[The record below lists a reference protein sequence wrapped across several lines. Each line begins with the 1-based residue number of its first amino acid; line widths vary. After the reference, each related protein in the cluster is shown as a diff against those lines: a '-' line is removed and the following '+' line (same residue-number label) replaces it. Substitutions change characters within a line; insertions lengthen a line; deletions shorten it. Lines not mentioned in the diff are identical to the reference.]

1 MIGMKGMKNMIGVN
15 IKFLRKRAGMSQEE
29 LAEKI
34 DVSRQSVAKWEN
46 GESLPDIIKCREL
59 ALIFGTTIDNLIN
72 YSFEDEEMTEK
83 ENVDGR
89 YVFGIVKVGER
100 GQIVIPKKAREVF
113 DIQTG
118 SRLIVLGD
126 TRQGGIA
133 LAKFKELIPFK

>member
-1 MIGMKGMKNMIGVN
+1 MIDAN
-15 IKFLRKRAGMSQEE
+15 IKYLRKKAGLSQEE

-46 GESLPDIIKCREL
+46 GESLPDIVKCREL
-59 ALIFGTTIDNLIN
+59 AMIFGTTIDNLIN
-72 YSFEDEEMTEK
+72 YSFEADDMINK
-83 ENVDGR
+83 EDVDGK

-113 DIQTG
+113 DIKTG
-118 SRLIVLGD
+118 NRLIVLGD

-133 LAKFKELIPFK
+133 LAKFKDLIPIK